1 MATYKNPYAV
11 AKPLD
16 PMFTVGRVLRTVQAQ
31 IAIGAESA
39 NNDVIILAK
48 GVPPTARVARIML
61 PAGSSALT
69 GCTVDIGL
77 YKMQKNISA
86 EEATDLATEYVAV
99 DEDCL
104 VDGQSFAT
112 AMNNV
117 DIVGANI
124 ASFDRTADLATLVKA
139 SAGEFPS
146 GGYAI
151 GAKLVAKGSVNGNIE
166 LDILIEQA

>member
-1 MATYKNPYAV
+1 MAVVENPYAV

-31 IAIGAESA
+31 IAIGASSA
-39 NNDVIILAK
+39 DGDVVILAK

-77 YKMQKNISA
+77 YKMKKNISA
-86 EEATDLATEYVAV
+86 EETTDLATEYVAI

-124 ASFDRTADLATLVKA
+124 SSFDRTADLATLANAK
-139 SAGEFPS
+139 EFPS

-151 GAKLVAKGSVNGNIE
+151 GAKLVTKGSVTGNIE
-166 LDILIEQA
+166 LDILVEQD

>member
-1 MATYKNPYAV
+1 MAVVENPYAV

-31 IAIGAESA
+31 IAIGASSA
-39 NNDVIILAK
+39 DGDVVILAK

-77 YKMQKNISA
+77 YKMKKNISA
-86 EEATDLATEYVAV
+86 EETTNLATEYVAI

-104 VDGQSFAT
+104 VDGQSFAN

-124 ASFDRTADLATLVKA
+124 SSFDRTADLATLANAK
-139 SAGEFPS
+139 EFPS

-151 GAKLVAKGSVNGNIE
+151 GAKLVAKGSVTGNIE
-166 LDILIEQA
+166 LDILIEQD

>member
-1 MATYKNPYAV
+1 MATYENPYAV

-16 PMFTVGRVLRTVQAQ
+16 PMFTVGRELRTVQAQ
-31 IAIGAESA
+31 IAIGSESA

-48 GVPPTARVARIML
+48 GISPTARVARIML
-61 PAGSSALT
+61 PTGSAALT

-86 EEATDLATEYVAV
+86 EETTDLATEYVAV

-124 ASFDRTADLATLVKA
+124 ASFDRTADLATLAQAK
-139 SAGEFPS
+139 EFPAD
-146 GGYAI
+146 GYAI

>member
-1 MATYKNPYAV
+1 MATYENPYAV

-16 PMFTVGRVLRTVQAQ
+16 PMFTVGRELRTVQAQ

-48 GVPPTARVARIML
+48 GISPTARVARIML
-61 PAGSSALT
+61 PIGSAALT

-86 EEATDLATEYVAV
+86 EETTDLATEYVAV

-124 ASFDRTADLATLVKA
+124 ASFDRTADLATLAQAK
-139 SAGEFPS
+139 EFPAD
-146 GGYAI
+146 GYAI

>member
-1 MATYKNPYAV
+1 MATYENPYAV

-16 PMFTVGRVLRTVQAQ
+16 PMFTVGRELRTVQAQ
-31 IAIGAESA
+31 IAIGASSA
-39 NNDVIILAK
+39 NGDVVILAK

-61 PAGSSALT
+61 PVGSSALT
-69 GCTVDIGL
+69 DCTVDIGL

-86 EEATDLATEYVAV
+86 EETTDLATEYVAI

-124 ASFDRTADLATLVKA
+124 SSFDRTADLATLAQAK
-139 SAGEFPS
+139 EFPS

>member
-1 MATYKNPYAV
+1 MATYENPYAV

-16 PMFTVGRVLRTVQAQ
+16 PMFTVGRELRTVQAQ
-31 IAIGAESA
+31 IAIGASSA
-39 NNDVIILAK
+39 NGDVVILAK

-61 PAGSSALT
+61 PVGSSALT

-86 EEATDLATEYVAV
+86 EETTDLATEYVAI

-124 ASFDRTADLATLVKA
+124 SSFDRTADLATLAQAK
-139 SAGEFPS
+139 EFPS

>member
-1 MATYKNPYAV
+1 MAFVENPYAA

-16 PMFTVGRVLRTVQAQ
+16 PVFTVGRVLRTVQAKVSV
-31 IAIGAESA
+31 GAETA
-39 NNDVIILAK
+39 ANDVVILAK
-48 GVPPTARVARIML
+48 GVPPTARIAHIML
-61 PAGSSALT
+61 PKGTSAMAGLS
-69 GCTVDIGL
+69 VDVGL

-86 EEATDLATEYVAV
+86 AKDTDPAVSYTAV

-104 VDGQSFAT
+104 ADGQSFAT
-112 AMNNV
+112 ALGNV

-151 GAKLVAKGSVNGNIE
+151 GAKIAAKGEGTGDIE
-166 LDILIEQA
+166 LDVLIEQA

>member
-1 MATYKNPYAV
+1 MAVVENPYAV

-31 IAIGAESA
+31 IAIGASSA
-39 NNDVIILAK
+39 DGDMVILAK

-77 YKMQKNISA
+77 YKMKKNISV
-86 EEATDLATEYVAV
+86 EETTDLATEYVAI

-124 ASFDRTADLATLVKA
+124 SSFDRTADLATLANAK
-139 SAGEFPS
+139 EFPS

-151 GAKLVAKGSVNGNIE
+151 GAKLVAKGSVIGNIE
-166 LDILIEQA
+166 LDILIEQD

>member
-1 MATYKNPYAV
+1 MATYENPYAV

-16 PMFTVGRVLRTVQAQ
+16 PMFTVGRELRTVQAQ
-31 IAIGAESA
+31 IAIGASSA

-48 GVPPTARVARIML
+48 GISPTARVVRIML
-61 PAGSSALT
+61 PKGSSALT

-86 EEATDLATEYVAV
+86 EETTDLATEYVAI

-124 ASFDRTADLATLVKA
+124 SSFDHTADLATLAQAK
-139 SAGEFPS
+139 EFPS

>member
-1 MATYKNPYAV
+1 MATYENPYAV

-16 PMFTVGRVLRTVQAQ
+16 PMFTVGRELRTVQAQ
-31 IAIGAESA
+31 IAIDASSA
-39 NNDVIILAK
+39 NGDVVILAK

-61 PAGSSALT
+61 PTGSSALT

-86 EEATDLATEYVAV
+86 EETTDLATEYVAI

-124 ASFDRTADLATLVKA
+124 SSFDRTADLATLAQAK
-139 SAGEFPS
+139 EFPS

>member
-1 MATYKNPYAV
+1 MKPIHNLFAIATIGLLTISSCTQDEITPTPEQGKGTPVN
-11 AKPLD
+11 
-16 PMFTVGRVLRTVQAQ
+16 FTM
-31 IAIGAESA
+31 
-39 NNDVIILAK
+39 
-48 GVPPTARVARIML
+48 GVN
-61 PAGSSALT
+61 ALT
-69 GCTVDIGL
+69 RTTT
-77 YKMQKNISA
+77 
-86 EEATDLATEYVAV
+86 TDLATEYVAV

-124 ASFDRTADLATLVKA
+124 ASFDRTADLATLAQAK
-139 SAGEFPS
+139 EFPAD
-146 GGYAI
+146 GYAI